1 MSESE
6 MPDSNAPAAVQNGHR
21 VLLTRRGFLAV
32 SAALGS
38 GMVQASAP
46 TAEEGWYK
54 ISSDDGNP
62 VQNLR
67 LPVELFSEVD
77 ELPGLF
83 RVGSETA
90 DVTIVEFY
98 DYNCP
103 FCRKAAK
110 DLEALVAADNGLR
123 LALVN
128 NPVLS
133 PDSKEAARIEL
144 AVLKLRGPKLA
155 YEFHKRLYRVPGKI
169 GGEKA
174 VAVALELGI
183 SRNEIARIAA
193 GGDVEK
199 ALERQL
205 GLAASLGFA
214 ATPSFLIAGAGVL
227 GYPGPKSLARIV
239 TSVRRC
245 DAIACGG

>member
-6 MPDSNAPAAVQNGHR
+6 MADPNAPAAAQNGHP
-21 VLLTRRGFLAV
+21 VLLTRRCFLAV

-38 GMVQASAP
+38 AMSQANGR

-54 ISSDDGNP
+54 IASDDGNP

-83 RVGSETA
+83 RVGTETA

-110 DLEALVAADNGLR
+110 DLEALVAADKGLR
-123 LALVN
+123 LGLVN

-133 PDSKEAARIEL
+133 AQSKEAAWIEL
-144 AVLKLRGPKLA
+144 AVLKLRGPGPA

-169 GGEKA
+169 DGEKA

-183 SRNEIARIAA
+183 SRDEIVRIPA
-193 GGDVEK
+193 GDDVEK

-239 TSVRRC
+239 ASVRRC
-245 DAIACGG
+245 DEIACGG